1 METSAPKQKNMT
13 NVFYK
18 FCYGAFVL
26 LAVYYY
32 ITSHQLS
39 DVVGTLGVALVFDP
53 FDQAVTFS
61 RRPRYQQVWLI
72 AHTIILVAI
81 FILMLMGK

>member
-18 FCYGAFVL
+18 FCYAAFVL

-32 ITSHQLS
+32 ATAHELS
-39 DVVGTLGVALVFDP
+39 DVVGTFGIALVFDP
-53 FDQAVTFS
+53 FDQSVTFS
-61 RRPRYQQVWLI
+61 ARPRYQQVWLI
-72 AHTIILVAI
+72 AHAVLLIGI

>member
-1 METSAPKQKNMT
+1 METSAPKQKNIT

-18 FCYGAFVL
+18 FCYAAFVL

-32 ITSHQLS
+32 VTSHELS
-39 DVVGTLGVALVFDP
+39 DVVGTFGVALVFDP